1 MKYAKGW
8 GLLLLSAS
16 LLVSTACRAEEE
28 TAAGVSAMTQNGIRY
43 VSGGVGMTQQEALK
57 AMRKDYN
64 LLLTFA
70 VKKSGAYLADVQV
83 RIQDAKGKNVLEAVS
98 SGPFFYAK
106 LPQGRYRITA
116 ESDGKP
122 ISKSAR
128 IRKNGASDLY
138 FYWDAVN

>member
-28 TAAGVSAMTQNGIRY
+28 AAAGVSAMTQNGIRY

-83 RIQDAKGKNVLEAVS
+83 RIQDA
-98 SGPFFYAK
+98 
-106 LPQGRYRITA
+106 
-116 ESDGKP
+116 
-122 ISKSAR
+122 
-128 IRKNGASDLY
+128 
-138 FYWDAVN
+138 